1 MLRCSGK
8 IVQYI
13 PAGRQFVI
21 RALIEMQRQ
30 LAVCIAGIAAD
41 RAAYQFDLLVA
52 QIDIIAVVKIC
63 QVQIIQLGDALSHID
78 GCDESSVV
86 IPGCMTKPEVAIFGR
101 AGIITGIRERAVAAQ
116 LQRATVQQIP
126 EGIAGADQPIRTVKA
141 FKGNIDTLC
150 PFGPAALADSSI
162 VQCLE
167 TLTNRF
173 IEGRFH
179 RLRQGRVLFVR
190 CCNLRDRRLVPVVCI
205 TWIKLQH
212 IFITVRDLIRIADL
226 KFDRRVGI
234 LAGFLK
240 PTVLLQPVL
249 IHFVLLIHRQGNSNG
264 QCAII
269 AIIIVDRAACQFNIR
284 TLDLDGFEV
293 RHVSNGQRTNAGNA
307 VLNYNLLDSI
317 FFLIPIRLCKTQH
330 IGLSARVGI
339 IGNGTFTAN
348 GEGIAIDLIPNRSAG
363 LYIGCVL
370 VVICYAVLLRRNGN
384 SRCSCRPAIT

>member
-8 IVQYI
+8 IVPYI

-41 RAAYQFDLLVA
+41 RAAYQFDLLVV
-52 QIDIIAVVKIC
+52 QIDIIAVVKIR

-78 GCDESSVV
+78 GCDGGSVA
-86 IPGCMTKPEVAIFGR
+86 IPGCMTKTEVAIFGR
-101 AGIITGIRERAVAAQ
+101 AGIITGKRERTVAAQ

-126 EGIAGADQPIRTVKA
+126 EGIAGADLIHIAAGEA
-141 FKGNIDTLC
+141 FQRNVDALC
-150 PFGPAALADSSI
+150 TGGPAAMIRSCCI
-162 VQCLE
+162 
-167 TLTNRF
+167 
-173 IEGRFH
+173 
-179 RLRQGRVLFVR
+179 LFR
-190 CCNLRDRRLVPVVCI
+190 KRGSDG
-205 TWIKLQH
+205 TIKLRFYH
-212 IFITVRDLIRIADL
+212 VRKSLILFIGNSDCAPIS
-226 KFDRRVGI
+226 GI
-234 LAGFLK
+234 GFLK
-240 PTVLLQPVL
+240 RKHISIFRCNRFHVADVEIDFGIRCFIFSRIGCGIKPPSLFHLVLLVN
-249 IHFVLLIHRQGNSNG
+249 RQGNDHS
-264 QCAII
+264 QSRLRVVIT
-269 AIIIVDRAACQFNIR
+269 IIIVDRAACQFNIR